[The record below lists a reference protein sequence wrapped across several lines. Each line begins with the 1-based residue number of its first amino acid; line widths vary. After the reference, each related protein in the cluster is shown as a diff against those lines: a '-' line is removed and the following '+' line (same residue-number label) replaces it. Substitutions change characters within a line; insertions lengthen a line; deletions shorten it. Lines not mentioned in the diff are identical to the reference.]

1 MKLMRM
7 RVLERKREYC
17 GGRARDQVLEESL
30 VDLIMVCLGCVCVC
44 VCVCGG
50 VGWRDW
56 RGGERCAC
64 GRVVG

>member
-30 VDLIMVCLGCVCVC
+30 VDLIMVCGVCMYVHNNNYENEKQ
-44 VCVCGG
+44 
-50 VGWRDW
+50 RKKYI
-56 RGGERCAC
+56 ENLLPA
-64 GRVVG
+64 